1 MPPSSPSSRT
11 LLLSVSLTPPH
22 RPVPSRAP
30 LAAERGAAAEALGA
44 PAWGAPGSHRACVP
58 DRPAPAPPCRPPRPA
73 PRPHPGRLRS
83 DTGPRSGFCP
93 GGVRLLPARVTAR
106 PDAAAN
112 LEIFFSHLFP
122 AFFLCSFCPLCL
134 LFLFFFHF
142 FLFTLCLFFFLFPS
156 FFNLF
161 SCSHLFL
168 LTPPSPQVSCKLGRK
183 ESFPWQACV
192 GGLPAPTC
200 PLFPASLSV
209 RVGI

>member
-1 MPPSSPSSRT
+1 MGRPGLPPRLRAGPPRARPS
-11 LLLSVSLTPPH
+11 VPPAPPRAPPAPRAAPLRH
-22 RPVPSRAP
+22 RPEVWLLPG
-30 LAAERGAAAEALGA
+30 RGAAA
-44 PAWGAPGSHRACVP
+44 P
-58 DRPAPAPPCRPPRPA
+58 
-73 PRPHPGRLRS
+73 
-83 DTGPRSGFCP
+83 CP
-93 GGVRLLPARVTAR
+93 GYGSPRCCRQPR
-106 PDAAAN
+106 N
-112 LEIFFSHLFP
+112 LFLSPLSCFLSVFFLSFVSFFSV
-122 AFFLCSFCPLCL
+122 
-134 LFLFFFHF
+134 FHF